1 MIAQDI
7 NQYKSYSHA
16 NSNSYVLTC
25 TITCEHTLYTCIRI
39 LNCKL
44 TFVWQSGQCRKSTL
58 PTVHNCCLG
67 STRSVGRPGQGP
79 PETPTTLQLHDG
91 TADIVVG
98 MEQGNT
104 TNETFE
110 GELYMHVTNDVRPN
124 LVRLHAGLMHIKSHR
139 HTLSKRTTK
148 GNGKKINVWSVRSDV
163 ANSKF
168 IIFRELYS

>member
-25 TITCEHTLYTCIRI
+25 TITCIHTLYTCIRI

-67 STRSVGRPGQGP
+67 STRSVGRAGQGP
-79 PETPTTLQLHDG
+79 PETPTKLRLHEGITDIHGCGYG
-91 TADIVVG
+91 TRKHYLCYFRGGTVNSFPSLLLFSALVVG
-98 MEQGNT
+98 YNCL
-104 TNETFE
+104 TNITICIKV
-110 GELYMHVTNDVRPN
+110 LSPIQR
-124 LVRLHAGLMHIKSHR
+124 HIEYGVHK
-139 HTLSKRTTK
+139 
-148 GNGKKINVWSVRSDV
+148 V
-163 ANSKF
+163 
-168 IIFRELYS
+168 